1 MLIRSKTHARNLL
14 ATLLLMLMPAVLAA
28 AEDLS
33 DEEKAAG
40 FAALFNG
47 TDLTGW
53 RFTGSEESPPK
64 TLPEN
69 WKVEEGVIKVT
80 GGGKPHLATAEK
92 YGDFELRLE
101 WRGMKDTYNSG
112 VFIRSKPDLGSNQL
126 NLAKGSEGAFI
137 NGKVD
142 GAKPAGD
149 LQKPPGEWNEWR
161 IIAAGEKLTFYC
173 NGQRAWEATG
183 LKPSEGHI
191 GLQAEG
197 APLEFRN
204 IRLRKLK

>member
-1 MLIRSKTHARNLL
+1 MQALRFTVVAGLCL
-14 ATLLLMLMPAVLAA
+14 FATLAA
-28 AEDLS
+28 RAEGLS

-40 FAALFNG
+40 FVPLFNG

-92 YGDFELRLE
+92 FGDFELRLE
-101 WRGMKDTYNSG
+101 WRGMREKYNSG
-112 VFIRSKPDLGSNQL
+112 LFIRSKPDLGSNQL

-137 NGKVD
+137 GGKVE
-142 GAKPAGD
+142 GAKPVGD

-161 IIAAGEKLTFYC
+161 IIAQGEKLTFYC
-173 NGQRAWEATG
+173 NCQLAYEATG
-183 LKPSEGHI
+183 LKPAEGHI

-204 IRLRKLK
+204 LRLRKIEPPE

>member
-1 MLIRSKTHARNLL
+1 MFLSRPCVAGASLLIVACLLPLPAR
-14 ATLLLMLMPAVLAA
+14 
-28 AEDLS
+28 AEGLS
-33 DEEKAAG
+33 EEEKSAG
-40 FAALFNG
+40 FAPLFNG

-53 RFTGSEESPPK
+53 RFTGSEESPPQ

-69 WKVEEGVIKVT
+69 WKVGEGVIKVT

-92 YGDFELRLE
+92 FGDFELRLE
-101 WRGMKDTYNSG
+101 WRGMKDKYNSG
-112 VFIRSKPDLGSNQL
+112 LFIRSQPELGSNQL
-126 NLAKGSEGAFI
+126 NLARGSEGAFI
-137 NGKVD
+137 GGKVE
-142 GAKPAGD
+142 GAKPVGD

-173 NGQRAWEATG
+173 NGQLAWEATG
-183 LKPSEGHI
+183 FQPAAGHI

>member
-1 MLIRSKTHARNLL
+1 MLSAFVAAS
-14 ATLLLMLMPAVLAA
+14 ATAA
-28 AEDLS
+28 DGLS

-53 RFTGSEESPPK
+53 RFTGSEES
-64 TLPEN
+64 LPEN

-80 GGGKPHLATAEK
+80 GGGNPHLATTGK

-101 WRGMKDTYNSG
+101 WRGMKNKYNSG
-112 VFIRSKPDLGSNQL
+112 LFVRSKPDLGSNQL
-126 NLAKGSEGAFI
+126 NLARGSEGAFI
-137 NGKVD
+137 NGKVE
-142 GAKPAGD
+142 GAKPVGD

-161 IIAAGEKLTFYC
+161 IIAAGDKLTFYC
-173 NGQRAWEATG
+173 NGQLAWEATG
-183 LKPSEGHI
+183 LAPAEGHI

-197 APLEFRN
+197 APMEFRN

>member
-1 MLIRSKTHARNLL
+1 MLIRSKALARNLL
-14 ATLLLMLMPAVLAA
+14 APLLLMLMPAVLAA

-33 DEEKAAG
+33 DEEKATG
-40 FAALFNG
+40 FAPLFNG

-80 GGGKPHLATAEK
+80 GGGKPNLATADK
-92 YGDFELRLE
+92 FGDFELRLE
-101 WRGMKDTYNSG
+101 WRGLKDKYNSG
-112 VFIRSKPDLGSNQL
+112 LFIRSKPELGSNQL

-142 GAKPAGD
+142 GAKPVGD

-173 NGQRAWEATG
+173 NGQLAWEATG
-183 LKPSEGHI
+183 LKPAEGHI

-204 IRLRKLK
+204 IRLRKLN

>member
-1 MLIRSKTHARNLL
+1 MRHAITLPLLVLICLL
-14 ATLLLMLMPAVLAA
+14 TRVIR
-28 AEDLS
+28 AEGLS

-40 FAALFNG
+40 FELLFNG
-47 TDLTGW
+47 SDLTGW
-53 RFTGSEESPPK
+53 RFTGSDESPPK

-69 WKVEEGVIKVT
+69 WRVEEGVIKVT

-92 YGDFELRLE
+92 FADFELRLE
-101 WRGMKDTYNSG
+101 WRGMKDKYNSG
-112 VFIRSKPDLGSNQL
+112 LFIRSKPELGSNQL

-137 NGKVD
+137 GGKAL
-142 GAKPAGD
+142 GAKPVGD

-161 IIAAGEKLTFYC
+161 IVAAGEKLTFYC
-173 NGQRAWEATG
+173 NGQLAWEATG
-183 LKPSEGHI
+183 LKPAEGHI

-204 IRLRKLK
+204 IRLRSLKKQ

>member
-1 MLIRSKTHARNLL
+1 MFSYRQRLAGLVFLIIACSLSLQVR
-14 ATLLLMLMPAVLAA
+14 
-28 AEDLS
+28 AEGLS

-40 FAALFNG
+40 FVPLFNG
-47 TDLTGW
+47 TGLTGW

-64 TLPEN
+64 TLPDN

-80 GGGKPHLATAEK
+80 GGGSPHLATAEK
-92 YGDFELRLE
+92 YADFELRLQ
-101 WRGMKDTYNSG
+101 WRGMKDKYNSG
-112 VFIRSKPDLGSNQL
+112 LFIRSKPDLGSNQL

-137 NGKVD
+137 GGKVE
-142 GAKPAGD
+142 GAKPVGD

-173 NGQRAWEATG
+173 NGQLAWEATG
-183 LKPSEGHI
+183 LKPAEGHI

-204 IRLRKLK
+204 LRLRKIK